1 MPTYVIYGYSPAA
14 LSYDPATGTYQLDP
28 NFDFTTGRVRIEV
41 NDDDTYFDGD
51 SERSFHNEIG
61 SDANQTGTVTTP
73 SGATIASGRIYDEQF
88 SEITLTG
95 GGTGWID
102 QIEIAGQVVGFVT
115 TFELVPGQ
123 VYTANF
129 TQDVKFPDTL
139 TYGDYFSVP
148 CFEASVLIETPEGP
162 RSARSLRAGDFVVT
176 RDAGVQRVTWAC
188 QTTMLRTAFAP
199 GRAHHHRHVGRRVAD
214 PDHDLFGRP
223 QDRAG
228 GRPGRV
234 VVRGS
239 RGAGPRQVTGRSA
252 RNFFGRGN
260 GGDLC
265 PFRMRTAQP
274 GQERRHLVRDIISRA
289 RGAAEIARPVAPVA
303 VPFPAEPG
311 RGPAHRSTLPDRH
324 RGARLPCL
332 CPTRRLTVAV
342 SLGVAAPGSHCE
354 SSRIPS
360 IAFEISWARIGNRSG
375 AASPL
380 SGCTCRLERSF
391 NRVRI

>member
-176 RDAGVQRVTWAC
+176 RNAGVQRVTWAC

-199 GRAHHHRHVGRRVAD
+199 GRFAAPVRITTGTLGDGLPTRTMIFSADHRIALAGARAELLFEVPEVLVPAKSLVGLPGISSVAAMEVTFAHFACERHSLVKSGGIWSETLFPGREALLRLHALSRLSLFRSLQNRDVDLRTVRPCLTVTEARAFLASAQRVA
-214 PDHDLFGRP
+214 
-223 QDRAG
+223 
-228 GRPGRV
+228 
-234 VVRGS
+234 
-239 RGAGPRQVTGRSA
+239 
-252 RNFFGRGN
+252 
-260 GGDLC
+260 
-265 PFRMRTAQP
+265 
-274 GQERRHLVRDIISRA
+274 
-289 RGAAEIARPVAPVA
+289 
-303 VPFPAEPG
+303 
-311 RGPAHRSTLPDRH
+311 
-324 RGARLPCL
+324 
-332 CPTRRLTVAV
+332 
-342 SLGVAAPGSHCE
+342 
-354 SSRIPS
+354 
-360 IAFEISWARIGNRSG
+360 
-375 AASPL
+375 
-380 SGCTCRLERSF
+380 
-391 NRVRI
+391 